1 MNGSI
6 SCPLSLGE
14 AERTY
19 SLANS
24 LGSSNGKRR
33 PRGALL
39 QNEPVVCCIIHSV
52 AGSDELTS
60 PGVRNAKMKHRLWF
74 DVRLTLFYKG
84 QVHLGS
90 CTGAVSSRK
99 NNRSDQ
105 RSPQGRQKRPAEFKS
120 KRWPD
125 CIHSNK
131 GCRSE
136 SWV

>member
-24 LGSSNGKRR
+24 LGSSDGKRR

-39 QNEPVVCCIIHSV
+39 QNEPVVRYGLHSV
-52 AGSDELTS
+52 VGSVAPCS
-60 PGVRNAKMKHRLWF
+60 PGHGKATMKHRLGY
-74 DVRLTLFYKG
+74 DVPLTCLQG

-105 RSPQGRQKRPAEFKS
+105 WSPQGRQKRPGEFKS

-125 CIHSNK
+125 CISDNTR
-131 GCRSE
+131 CRSE

>member
-39 QNEPVVCCIIHSV
+39 QNEPVVFCGLHSV
-52 AGSDELTS
+52 VGSNAHHS
-60 PGVRNAKMKHRLWF
+60 PGWRKAKMKHRL
-74 DVRLTLFYKG
+74 DYEIPLTCLQE

-99 NNRSDQ
+99 SNRSDQ
-105 RSPQGRQKRPAEFKS
+105 RSPQGRQKRPGEFKS

-125 CIHSNK
+125 CVSANTRR
-131 GCRSE
+131 RSE

>member
-14 AERTY
+14 VERTY

-24 LGSSNGKRR
+24 LGSSSGKRR

-39 QNEPVVCCIIHSV
+39 QNEPVVYCGLHSV
-52 AGSDELTS
+52 VGSIAHHS
-60 PGVRNAKMKHRLWF
+60 PGWRKAKMKHRL
-74 DVRLTLFYKG
+74 VYEILLTCLQE

-99 NNRSDQ
+99 HNRSDQ
-105 RSPQGRQKRPAEFKS
+105 RSPQGRQKRPGEFKS

-125 CIHSNK
+125 CISDNTR
-131 GCRSE
+131 CRSE

>member
-39 QNEPVVCCIIHSV
+39 QNEPVVRWYLHSV
-52 AGSDELTS
+52 VGSVALTS
-60 PGVRNAKMKHRLWF
+60 PGVRKAKMKHQLSF
-74 DVRLTLFYKG
+74 DSPLTCLQG

-105 RSPQGRQKRPAEFKS
+105 WLPQRRQKRLGEFKS

-125 CIHSNK
+125 CISDNT
-131 GCRSE
+131 RFRNE

>member
-39 QNEPVVCCIIHSV
+39 QNEPVVRWHLHSV
-52 AGSDELTS
+52 VGSVALTS
-60 PGVRNAKMKHRLWF
+60 PGVRKAKMKHQLGF
-74 DVRLTLFYKG
+74 DVPLTCLQG

>member
-39 QNEPVVCCIIHSV
+39 QNEPVVRCGLHSV
-52 AGSDELTS
+52 VGSIALGS
-60 PGVRNAKMKHRLWF
+60 PGPRKAQMKHRLVD
-74 DVRLTLFYKG
+74 DVPLTCLQG
-84 QVHLGS
+84 PVHLGS

-105 RSPQGRQKRPAEFKS
+105 RSPQGRQKRPGEFKS

-125 CIHSNK
+125 CISANTR
-131 GCRSE
+131 CRCE
-136 SWV
+136 SRV